1 MGFWDNIRNAFNNGD
16 NETAEDGYDRDYDD
30 DPAEETTAAT
40 PQAPQV
46 TKVSSSVIS
55 PANLEMKVCKP
66 AKFDEVAAIANHLMQ
81 HKTVVLNLEN
91 TNRETA
97 LRLIDFLSG
106 VTYAIHG
113 KLKNVA
119 SSTYVITPNNVEVT
133 GESAPAEDT
142 EDTSAAKQ
150 PREFF

>member
-1 MGFWDNIRNAFNNGD
+1 MGFWDSLRNAFNNGD
-16 NETAEDGYDRDYDD
+16 SENVDDGYDREYDED
-30 DPAEETTAAT
+30 TAEEAAAVS
-40 PQAPQV
+40 PQAPQA

-66 AKFDEVAAIANHLMQ
+66 TKFDEVASIANHLMQ

-133 GESAPAEDT
+133 GEPAVQENAED
-142 EDTSAAKQ
+142 AKQ

>member
-1 MGFWDNIRNAFNNGD
+1 MGFWDSLRNAFNNGD
-16 NETAEDGYDRDYDD
+16 NENVDDGYDREYDEE
-30 DPAEETTAAT
+30 ASEETVSSA

-46 TKVSSSVIS
+46 TKVSSSVVS

-66 AKFDEVAAIANHLMQ
+66 TKFDEVAAIANHLMQ

-133 GESAPAEDT
+133 GESAPAEET
-142 EDTSAAKQ
+142 EEPAPAKQ